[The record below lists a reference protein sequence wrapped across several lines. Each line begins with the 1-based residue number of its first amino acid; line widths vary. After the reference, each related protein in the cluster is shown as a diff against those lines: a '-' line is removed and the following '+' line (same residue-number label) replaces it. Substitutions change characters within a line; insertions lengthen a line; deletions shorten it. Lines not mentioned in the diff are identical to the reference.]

1 MRKIQIFDTT
11 LRDGEQ
17 APGCTMNPRE
27 KVELARQ
34 LERLGVDVIEAGF
47 PVSSPDDFT
56 AVQEVAKTIA
66 RSTVAALCRAVPA
79 DIEAAARALEPAKHP
94 RLHVFIA
101 TSDLHLREKLNIT
114 REKAL
119 EMIAQS
125 VALARTLCG
134 DVEFSAEDATRSDRE
149 FLLAALN
156 LAVDAGATI
165 VNVPDTVGY
174 ITPEE
179 MTGLITYL
187 KENLHRGKNG
197 EEIPISVHC
206 HNDLGLAV
214 ANSLAAV
221 RAGASQVEGT
231 INGIGERAGNVSL
244 EEIIMALDTR
254 GQFFGLETGIVLRQI
269 YRTCRLVSTIIG
281 QKIPPNKPIVGR
293 NAFNHEAGIHQ
304 HGVLKNPL
312 TYEIISPQTIG
323 IYDND
328 LVLGKHSGKH
338 AFAQRVEELGY
349 TLPGEAMEK
358 AFTRFLALADRKKTV
373 TNKDIEAIVGAAGY
387 TIPETY
393 KLHSFVVN
401 SGTVISATAVVKL
414 IRDGEEMEHVARGD
428 GPIDAAFKAI
438 DRIVKVGF
446 QLVNYSIHSVTEGE
460 DAQGEV
466 VVKLRQGSRTVTG
479 RGLSTD
485 IFEASLKAYLNAV
498 NKIIAQ

>member
-1 MRKIQIFDTT
+1 MRRIRIFDTT

-47 PVSSPDDFT
+47 PVSSPDDFE
-56 AVQEVAKTIA
+56 AVQAVAKTIT
-66 RSTVAALCRAVPA
+66 RSTVAALCRAVPG
-79 DIEAAARALEPAKHP
+79 DIETAAKALEPAKRS

-101 TSDLHLREKLNIT
+101 TSDLHLKEKLNIT

-125 VALARTLCG
+125 VALARSLCD

-156 LAVDAGATI
+156 TAIDAGAGI
-165 VNVPDTVGY
+165 VTVPDTVGY

-179 MTGLITYL
+179 MTQLITYL
-187 KENLHRGKNG
+187 KDNLHKGKDG
-197 EEIPISVHC
+197 EEVPISVHC
-206 HNDLGLAV
+206 HNDLGMAV

-254 GQFFGLETGIVLRQI
+254 GQFFGLETGINLRQI
-269 YRTCRLVSTIIG
+269 YRTCRLVSTVIG
-281 QKIPPNKPIVGR
+281 QKIPPNKPVVGR

-312 TYEIISPQTIG
+312 TYEIMSPQAIG

-349 TLPGEAMEK
+349 TLPESVLEK
-358 AFTRFLALADRKKTV
+358 AFARFLALADRKKRV

-393 KLHSFVVN
+393 RLHSFVVN

-414 IRDGEEMEHVARGD
+414 IRDGEEIEHVARGD

-466 VVKLRQGSRTVTG
+466 VVKLRQGERTVTG